1 MRLPFFRSSKAEPTQ
16 TVVAPSSPTPR
27 SQLAETQLIGS
38 TNDEAEDTSPA
49 HVRRSPANVS
59 IPPTGNGAS
68 IPIPLNCIFQQLPAH
83 LLAPTA
89 REQIANA
96 TMRIPADWVL
106 PQLSS
111 GKVTF
116 PLAKLL
122 PLLPQNILRN
132 PIPVINSQHSIVLP
146 LEEVVTALPANMLTH
161 KDQTTLDI
169 DTPEFDKLPKLF
181 DDDDLAKT
189 PAKAEPAAIAETQT
203 PAPVAAIETR
213 EEVVPLAPPPPA
225 FFVAPSPTPPQPAE
239 PAPKATPATPQT
251 ADDNVMVSLRS
262 LVAVMPDNVFACPRT
277 ELWRRVDLDSR
288 VPLPRD
294 IVMPQLQMARVRI
307 PLAVAVEAMPA
318 SILASPLPSIGNE
331 TIPLALQEIVSQL
344 PSGLFTTAAT
354 QSEEETLDF
363 SESEIPMPFREK
375 IFATEELEVAAA
387 ASTQSVTP
395 ESSQPEPE
403 AESKVFEVS
412 TEVFADEGLSI
423 FAEKAATAEPAAAEV
438 QSQPEPTSELV
449 AEAPAPAMEA
459 KPEAPQSIAEITPA
473 EQIADLPA
481 EAVAKVEASPAPS
494 EFVSPAPT
502 AIEAPGPTEQP
513 SASIESVTE
522 PTVVPAITAEIPATP
537 EIVHEAVTPAEEP
550 ATAPSATHTENK
562 FLLNLNHC
570 TAEDLA
576 KVEGVGPVLAQRII
590 EFRNAQGGFKSP
602 KELRHVPGINRKTLR
617 TLTGPAPRTLNRLL
631 NVEHNEELTLQEIV
645 RLTSQLKGVSG
656 CILAMSD
663 GVFLTG
669 QLPPHLDQETISVFA
684 PQLFKKVGRYM
695 KELRVGQITRLSV
708 FTDQQPLSIFHAGD
722 IFLVVIHDPS
732 HFSKA
737 LLRRCER
744 ISEEIARL
752 CRQRAVV

>member
-1 MRLPFFRSSKAEPTQ
+1 
-16 TVVAPSSPTPR
+16 
-27 SQLAETQLIGS
+27 
-38 TNDEAEDTSPA
+38 
-49 HVRRSPANVS
+49 
-59 IPPTGNGAS
+59 
-68 IPIPLNCIFQQLPAH
+68 
-83 LLAPTA
+83 
-89 REQIANA
+89 
-96 TMRIPADWVL
+96 MRIPAEWVL

-132 PIPVINSQHSIVLP
+132 PVPVINNQHAIVLS
-146 LEEVVTALPANMLTH
+146 LEEVVTALPANLLTL

-169 DTPEFDKLPKLF
+169 DTPEFDRLPKLF
-181 DDDDLAKT
+181 DDAALAKA
-189 PAKAEPAAIAETQT
+189 PAQEEPATIAEPQT
-203 PAPVAAIETR
+203 VAPVVATETR

-225 FFVAPSPTPPQPAE
+225 FFVAPSPSLPQPAE
-239 PAPKATPATPQT
+239 SAPKASPAAPQT
-251 ADDNVMVSLRS
+251 ADDKVMVSLRS

-277 ELWRRVDLDSR
+277 ELWRRIDLDSR

-294 IVMPQLQMARVRI
+294 ILLPQLQMARVRI
-307 PLAVAVEAMPA
+307 PLSVAVEAMPA

-331 TIPLALQEIVSQL
+331 TVPLALQEIVSQL
-344 PSGLFTTAAT
+344 PPGLFATAAT

-363 SESEIPMPFREK
+363 SESDIPMPFTEK
-375 IFATEELEVAAA
+375 IFAAEGSEVEVAVPAETA
-387 ASTQSVTP
+387 TS
-395 ESSQPEPE
+395 ESSLPEPE

-423 FAEKAATAEPAAAEV
+423 FAEKAATAEPAASEV
-438 QSQPEPTSELV
+438 QSQPETTPELV
-449 AEAPAPAMEA
+449 AEIPAPTLEA
-459 KPEAPQSIAEITPA
+459 KLDAPQPIAEITPV
-473 EQIADLPA
+473 ESVADLPA
-481 EAVAKVEASPAPS
+481 EAAAKVEAVPAPT
-494 EFVSPAPT
+494 EVVSPAPT
-502 AIEAPGPTEQP
+502 AIEATVPTEQP
-513 SASIESVTE
+513 AAPIESTTE
-522 PTVVPAITAEIPATP
+522 PVVVSAPTAEIPAVP
-537 EIVHEAVTPAEEP
+537 EIVHEVMTPVEQP
-550 ATAPSATHTENK
+550 AATPSAAPTENK
-562 FLLNLNHC
+562 FLLNLNQC

-722 IFLVVIHDPS
+722 IFLVVIHDPN

-744 ISEEIARL
+744 ISQEIARFF
-752 CRQRAVV
+752 RQRAVV